1 MFKYDYVSHKGL
13 FLRDGLTRATHY
25 TRAHTAPHPT
35 HDTARGT
42 HVREVRTHARTT
54 GPTRCA
60 HRGPHAAQPSR
71 RRRRR
76 GARTGQDA
84 HPQTQER
91 LLSPLNDEPC
101 YNTQGKDREREILPT
116 PYLLIRRGVSS
127 GIQAVWPPRVAVLF
141 HFGRSLLR
149 DQRALSG
156 KLMFWQPYRCT
167 TPGCTTPGC

>member
-13 FLRDGLTRATHY
+13 FLRDGLTRAAHY
-25 TRAHTAPHPT
+25 THAHTQPSAPHPY
-35 HDTARGT
+35 RGT

-91 LLSPLNDEPC
+91 LLSPLN
-101 YNTQGKDREREILPT
+101 R
-116 PYLLIRRGVSS
+116 
-127 GIQAVWPPRVAVLF
+127 
-141 HFGRSLLR
+141 
-149 DQRALSG
+149 RAL
-156 KLMFWQPYRCT
+156 L
-167 TPGCTTPGC
+167 